1 MDNTA
6 LFWSRIQFALT
17 NIFHY
22 LYPPLSIGLG
32 VFLVVVG
39 ALFLKTKN
47 PVWSQVGRF
56 WVKVFGLTFSIGV
69 ATGIPMEFQFGTNWA
84 AYSRYVGDV
93 FGSALAAEGV
103 FAFFLESGFFAVVL
117 FGTGRVPPWFHYL
130 STVMVCLGAH
140 FSAIW
145 IVVAGSWMQTPAG
158 FHIVQGPNGLRAE
171 VTDFWAMVFNPSS
184 ITRLS
189 HVLMGAWLSGAFFV
203 LSVSA
208 WYLLKKQHEAF
219 ARAAM
224 SIALVIAVVIS
235 LAQLLISGHKSAELV
250 AQYQPAKFAAMEGHW
265 PASAPADLTI
275 IGYIDEHA
283 GVTRGLAVPGFT
295 SWLLSR
301 DSKTPVTGLEA
312 IPTTDRPPLQITFQS
327 YHAMIAIGIGLIALS
342 LLGCLLWWRGT
353 LFENRLVLWL
363 FVLSVLG
370 PTAANELGWI
380 TAEVGRQPWIVQG
393 LMRTSDGVSANLT
406 GSQVV
411 RSTGLFVMI
420 YLLLFAVFVY
430 VLNDQIQHGPE
441 PVEEQGPLVQL
452 PERLREI
459 LEQPRAQG

>member
-208 WYLLKKQHEAF
+208 WYLLKKQHEAC

-275 IGYIDEHA
+275 VGYIDENA
-283 GVTRGLAVPGFT
+283 GVTRGWQCPG
-295 SWLLSR
+295 LR
-301 DSKTPVTGLEA
+301 A
-312 IPTTDRPPLQITFQS
+312 
-327 YHAMIAIGIGLIALS
+327 
-342 LLGCLLWWRGT
+342 
-353 LFENRLVLWL
+353 
-363 FVLSVLG
+363 
-370 PTAANELGWI
+370 
-380 TAEVGRQPWIVQG
+380 
-393 LMRTSDGVSANLT
+393 
-406 GSQVV
+406 GS
-411 RSTGLFVMI
+411 
-420 YLLLFAVFVY
+420 
-430 VLNDQIQHGPE
+430 
-441 PVEEQGPLVQL
+441 
-452 PERLREI
+452 
-459 LEQPRAQG
+459 